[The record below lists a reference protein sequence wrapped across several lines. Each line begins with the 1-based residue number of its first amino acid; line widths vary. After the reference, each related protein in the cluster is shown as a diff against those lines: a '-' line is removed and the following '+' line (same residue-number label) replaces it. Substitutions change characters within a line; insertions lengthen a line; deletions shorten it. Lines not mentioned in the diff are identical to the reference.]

1 MLAAQITLPHFSVS
15 SAIKFPNYIG
25 PWCAGVRP
33 RYFAR
38 SPDANASGRRAGQR
52 NRRRGRTSGVAAR
65 LIETSDDA
73 LLDRIA
79 ASDTIGIV
87 NVAAL
92 AASTEAVPPVAAMTA
107 CALPLVGRGSLPPD
121 AGKLREPTKPRA
133 HIILCYAPI
142 LVLTPLGIFAVD
154 SIAKP
159 LK

>member
-79 ASDTIGIV
+79 ASDEHDRDRQCCRLGRKYRSG
-87 NVAAL
+87 AAGRSDDRMR
-92 AASTEAVPPVAAMTA
+92 ATTSGPGKPP
-107 CALPLVGRGSLPPD
+107 P
-121 AGKLREPTKPRA
+121 
-133 HIILCYAPI
+133 
-142 LVLTPLGIFAVD
+142 
-154 SIAKP
+154 
-159 LK
+159 